1 MTGGTMP
8 TRTLPTAITVVVVQP
23 DNVGQLAELVA
34 ATPEATLATMAIDEP
49 TMARLPPSGPGN
61 PRDYKNKTHRPR
73 PAGGGGNL
81 VPDRDAPIAGRTRGW
96 RPDTALAWLRI
107 HQPRR

>member
-1 MTGGTMP
+1 MP

-49 TMARLPPSGPGN
+49 TMARLARIEPGTL
-61 PRDYKNKTHRPR
+61 RDYETNARR
-73 PAGGGGNL
+73 ARAAGGGGNL